1 MAENDI
7 PPRYINFHEA
17 NYKAEAT
24 RKDHLLAVALP
35 ILQENSRN
43 YAPLILQFTLLCSK
57 EIKQLKCF
65 QSKGFVLRPISNT
78 TQPIQTYISF
88 LKLQYI

>member
-35 ILQENSRN
+35 ILQEIPGITPR
-43 YAPLILQFTLLCSK
+43 
-57 EIKQLKCF
+57 
-65 QSKGFVLRPISNT
+65 
-78 TQPIQTYISF
+78 
-88 LKLQYI
+88 